1 MASSETSR
9 LSANEAVVRSAFDAL
24 NRGDLGALRRL
35 WHEEVVVELP
45 GKVLQGPDAALAHLR
60 AALESTPGLRV
71 EPLVIACE
79 DHHVLVRWRALAPGG
94 LELRGASTLTFERGL
109 VRRDEVLYDR
119 AALGQGVG
127 LLPAAR
133 TLAEETLGTAAR
145 ALGAL
150 RRR

>member
-1 MASSETSR
+1 MAGGDTSL

-24 NRGDLGALRRL
+24 NRGDLRALRKL
-35 WHEEVVVELP
+35 WHDDLVLELP
-45 GKVLQGPDAALAHLR
+45 GAVLQGPDAAVAHLR
-60 AALESTPGLRV
+60 ALLDAAPGLRI
-71 EPLVIACE
+71 EPLVIAC
-79 DHHVLVRWRALAPGG
+79 DQQHVLVRWRALAPRVD
-94 LELRGASTLTFERGL
+94 LRGASTMTFERGL

-119 AALGQGVG
+119 VALGHGGG

-133 TLAEETLGTAAR
+133 TLAEQAVGTAAR